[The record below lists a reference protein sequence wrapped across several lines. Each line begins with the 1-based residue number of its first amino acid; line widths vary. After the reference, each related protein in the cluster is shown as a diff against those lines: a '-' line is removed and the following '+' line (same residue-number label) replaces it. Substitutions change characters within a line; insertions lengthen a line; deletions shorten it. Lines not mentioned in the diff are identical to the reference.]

1 MKPRFLLHICCAPCG
16 GYVFKKLSDEFDTAA
31 FFYNPNIQPEDE
43 YQKRLV
49 EIKKY
54 CEKEKINLIMGDYEA
69 REWFELVK
77 GLENEPEGG
86 ARCEVCYQMRLEKT
100 AELARE
106 NGFEYFGTTLTISP
120 HKKAEIVN
128 QLGREVGAKFNIKF
142 YEADWKKQDGFKKSC
157 ELARNEGFYRQNYCG
172 CVYSKRS

>member
-1 MKPRFLLHICCAPCG
+1 
-16 GYVFKKLSDEFDTAA
+16 
-31 FFYNPNIQPEDE
+31 
-43 YQKRLV
+43 
-49 EIKKY
+49 
-54 CEKEKINLIMGDYEA
+54 MGDYEA